1 MEIKVIKLGGSMISS
16 NPETLFDEKYLLEL
30 KALLMRINAVDQS
43 KFFLACGGGSI
54 MRKYRDAMVRA
65 GITNET
71 DIHWVGTT
79 VNVVNAMVVKA
90 IFEGVSDED
99 VLKFE
104 EYYADTPL
112 LIKNIVKTGGGGR
125 PGHSGDV
132 DAILAAK
139 RLGADI
145 VYSIKNVDG
154 VYTADPRKDPSAK
167 RLDKLTW
174 VDYLNI
180 IGNPTK
186 HSPGGNYPI
195 DPVASEMARN
205 EGIKFIIIG
214 SDLNNFENA
223 LSGEAFIGSTV
234 G

>member
-1 MEIKVIKLGGSMISS
+1 MEIKVIKLGGSMISP
-16 NPETLFDEKYLLEL
+16 NPEALFDEKYLLEL
-30 KALLMRINAVDQS
+30 KAVLMRINAADQS

-54 MRKYRDAMVRA
+54 MRKYRDALVRG

-79 VNVVNAMVVKA
+79 VNVLNAMVVKA
-90 IFEGVSDED
+90 VFEGVSDED

-112 LIKNIVKTGGGGR
+112 RINNIVKTGGGGR

-132 DAILAAK
+132 DAIVAAK
-139 RLGADI
+139 RLGANT

-154 VYTADPRKDPSAK
+154 VYTADPKKDASAK
-167 RLDKLTW
+167 RVDSLSW
-174 VDYLNI
+174 VEYMNI

-195 DPVASEMARN
+195 DPIASEMAKT
-205 EGIKFIIIG
+205 EGIKFIIVG
-214 SDLNNFENA
+214 GNLNNLENA
-223 LSGEAFIGSTV
+223 LSEKPFIGTTV